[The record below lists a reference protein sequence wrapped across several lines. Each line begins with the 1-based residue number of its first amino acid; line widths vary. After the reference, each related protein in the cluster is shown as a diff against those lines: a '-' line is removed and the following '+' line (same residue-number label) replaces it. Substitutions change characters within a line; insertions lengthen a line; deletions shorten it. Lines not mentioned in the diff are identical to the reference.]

1 MKNSWHFKLLFF
13 LVLGS
18 CINGEQT
25 YKVDYTDLLNGGN
38 SKVWEL
44 AQEGAVNPSVGKQ
57 NWADVVFVFDESGK
71 VLVGSLEDLAQHKF
85 DAGVYQYKAQKQEL
99 QMQINGETLLFGLSI
114 DNHEGLWLKT
124 KKGKNINKFLHLVP
138 LTEPQTP

>member
-25 YKVDYTDLLNGGN
+25 YQVDYTDLLNGGN

-44 AQEGAVNPSVGKQ
+44 AQEDVVNSSVGKQ
-57 NWADVVFVFDESGK
+57 SWAEVVFVFYESGK
-71 VLVGSLEDLAQHKF
+71 VLVGSLEDLAKHKF

-114 DNHEGLWLKT
+114 DNHDGLWLKT
-124 KKGKNINKFLHLVP
+124 KKGKNISKFLHLVP
-138 LTEPQTP
+138 LSEPQTP

>member
-1 MKNSWHFKLLFF
+1 MKNSWHFKLLLF

-25 YKVDYTDLLNGGN
+25 YKVDYTNLLNGGN

-44 AQEGAVNPSVGKQ
+44 AQEDVVNSSVGKQ
-57 NWADVVFVFDESGK
+57 SWAGVVFVFYESGK
-71 VLVGSLEDLAQHKF
+71 VLVGSIEDLAKHKF
-85 DAGVYQYKAQKQEL
+85 DAGSYQYKAQKQEL

-114 DNHEGLWLKT
+114 DDQEGLLLKT
-124 KKGKNINKFLHLVP
+124 KKGKNISEYLHLVP
-138 LTEPQTP
+138 LTEPKSH